1 MNKSD
6 SFITIKKQ
14 IYTDEKAFIDYPF
27 AFTSEGG
34 NGTVAARNWW
44 AANA

>member
-6 SFITIKKQ
+6 SFVTIKKQ

-27 AFTSEGG
+27 AFTSDGLD
-34 NGTVAARNWW
+34 GTDAARNRWT
-44 AANA
+44 ANA